1 MTDSNYI
8 KVFSGDFIV
17 VKRIISDLEN
27 ENITAVV
34 KDETESARL
43 AGFGAS
49 VYGHQDIYVHKD
61 ELAKATSIIEN
72 INLEIEP

>member
-1 MTDSNYI
+1 MDSNYI
-8 KVFSGDFIV
+8 KVFGGNSIEAQRV
-17 VKRIISDLEN
+17 ELALKEN
-27 ENITAVV
+27 NIEPIL

-72 INLEIEP
+72 TNLEIEP